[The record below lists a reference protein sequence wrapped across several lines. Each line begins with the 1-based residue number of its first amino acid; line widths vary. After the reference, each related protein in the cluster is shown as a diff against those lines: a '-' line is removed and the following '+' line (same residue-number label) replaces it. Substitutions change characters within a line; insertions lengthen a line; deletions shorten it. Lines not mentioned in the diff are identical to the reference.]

1 MGVSSDTPDVLKRI
15 LRRKA
20 EIIAERSEQF
30 GLKAFSE
37 RVEHAPVPRGFLA
50 ALQREV
56 DAGRPG
62 VIAEIKKASP
72 SKGVLRPEFD
82 VPSIAESYRRAGAT
96 CLSVLTDEDFFQ
108 GCDEDLQTASRVSG
122 LPALRKDFII
132 DAYQVYESRALGAD
146 CILLIVAALGDASL
160 LELYVLAREL
170 GMDVLVEVH
179 SEQELERALAIGPR
193 LIGINNRDL
202 HTFETDIETTLKLR
216 EQVPSDVLLVTE
228 SGILTAEEV
237 EHMRAHGV
245 HCFLVGEAC
254 MRMPDPGEKLQALFA
269 TV

>member
-1 MGVSSDTPDVLKRI
+1 MGVPSDTPDVLRKI

-20 EIIAERSEQF
+20 EIIAERSEQL

-37 RVEHAPVPRGFLA
+37 RVEHAPAPRGFLT
-50 ALQREV
+50 ALRREV

-62 VIAEIKKASP
+62 VIAELKKASP
-72 SKGVLRPEFD
+72 SKGVLRAQFD
-82 VPSIAESYRRAGAT
+82 VTGIARSYHRAGAT

-108 GCDEDLQTASRVSG
+108 GCDDDLQIARSAST
-122 LPALRKDFII
+122 LPTLRKDFII

-146 CILLIVAALGDASL
+146 CILLIVAALGDATL
-160 LELYVLAREL
+160 LELYILAREL

-179 SEQELERALAIGPR
+179 SEQELERALALHPR
-193 LIGINNRDL
+193 MIGINNRDL
-202 HTFETDIETTLKLR
+202 HSFETDIETTLRLR
-216 EQVPSDVLLVTE
+216 EKVPSDVLLVTE

-245 HCFLVGEAC
+245 HCFLIGEAC
-254 MRMPDPGEKLQALFA
+254 MRMPDPGEKLRALFG
-269 TV
+269 TG